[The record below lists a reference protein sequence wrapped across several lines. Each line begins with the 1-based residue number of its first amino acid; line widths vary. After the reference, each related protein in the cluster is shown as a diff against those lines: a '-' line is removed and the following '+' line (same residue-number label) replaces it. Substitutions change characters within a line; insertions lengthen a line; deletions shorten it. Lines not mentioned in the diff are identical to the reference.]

1 METLSKRIPAILIAL
16 VFFDVTIAVIG
27 FFFPG
32 LWFRIF
38 HGVPYNDPQGFLP
51 RCAANW
57 TAFALIQLIAFFR
70 WKKDPVWLAMVAAA
84 RLSDIFT
91 DLAYFWFCS
100 DITLFGR
107 ASLLSAGPIN
117 LLLCWYFL
125 KNYRQISRRPGNH

>member
-1 METLSKRIPAILIAL
+1 MEHLFKRISAILLAL
-16 VFFDVTIAVIG
+16 VIFDVTIAVIG
-27 FFFPG
+27 FFFPE
-32 LWFRIF
+32 LWFRAF

-57 TAFALIQLIAFFR
+57 TAFALIQLIALFR
-70 WKKDPVWLAMVAAA
+70 WEKDPVWLAMVSAA

-100 DITLFGR
+100 DITWLGR
-107 ASLLSAGPIN
+107 VSFLSAGPIN

-125 KNYRQISRRPGNH
+125 NSYRHISKQ